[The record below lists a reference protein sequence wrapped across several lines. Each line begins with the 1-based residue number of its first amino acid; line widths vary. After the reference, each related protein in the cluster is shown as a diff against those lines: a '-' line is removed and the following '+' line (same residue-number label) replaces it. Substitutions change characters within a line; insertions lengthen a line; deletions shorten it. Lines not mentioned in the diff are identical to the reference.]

1 MTTRYSYAN
10 CLCITCWLD
19 NKECYRRDS
28 QLHGVKLCDWVSSN
42 FSQYQWWHQH
52 QNFGAV
58 EAPEKFVWGGGQ
70 MPPHASLGAAT
81 VGGGKGGKQ
90 KGKKCM

>member
-10 CLCITCWLD
+10 CLCIICWLD

-58 EAPEKFVWGGGQ
+58 EAPEKFVGEGAKCPL
-70 MPPHASLGAAT
+70 MPPL
-81 VGGGKGGKQ
+81 VPPLLEGGKGGKQ